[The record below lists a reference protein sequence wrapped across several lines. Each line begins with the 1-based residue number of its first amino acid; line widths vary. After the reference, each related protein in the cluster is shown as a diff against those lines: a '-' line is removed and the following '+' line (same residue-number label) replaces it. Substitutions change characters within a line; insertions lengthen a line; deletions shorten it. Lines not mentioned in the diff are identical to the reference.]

1 MELITLEAIVSLKES
16 SQVEYKKAKNDFP
29 KDAWKSY
36 SAFANTTGGYL
47 ILGVS
52 EDENKKPVLTGVND
66 AEKIISDFC
75 STLADRSKVSLNIIK
90 NDDIRI
96 RVIEDKTIIILHI
109 KEANIKNK
117 PVYLNNNITH
127 TYIRLHSQDHQV
139 DTQQLRSIL
148 RNQSDELDYELL
160 LNYDISDL
168 DIDSINSYRAMLA
181 KRYPTLNY
189 AEMDNQKF
197 LEDIGVFRKN
207 RDTSLMNLTV
217 AGLESDLER
226 TYLKLWVAEPLVD
239 ISNLKE
245 DERKVYGFICNN
257 QNTNKSSIE
266 FTKKE
271 IADAYPEISAA
282 RLTRILNK
290 LSDQNLILKR
300 GAYKNRTYVRPI
312 SSLEMIHRFGETY
325 DIIKHIFYKDKSNS

>member
-1 MELITLEAIVSLKES
+1 M
-16 SQVEYKKAKNDFP
+16 
-29 KDAWKSY
+29 
-36 SAFANTTGGYL
+36 
-47 ILGVS
+47 
-52 EDENKKPVLTGVND
+52 
-66 AEKIISDFC
+66 
-75 STLADRSKVSLNIIK
+75 
-90 NDDIRI
+90 
-96 RVIEDKTIIILHI
+96 HI

-168 DIDSINSYRAMLA
+168 DIDSINSYRAILA

-217 AGLESDLER
+217 PELESDLER

-325 DIIKHIFYKDKSNS
+325 DIMKHIFYKDKSNS

>member
-1 MELITLEAIVSLKES
+1 MELTTLEAIVSLKES

-47 ILGVS
+47 ILGIS
-52 EDENKKPVLTGVND
+52 EDENKKPVLTGVNN

-75 STLADRSKVSLNIIK
+75 STLADRSKISLNIIK
-90 NDDIRI
+90 NEDIKI
-96 RVIEDKTIIILHI
+96 SVIEDKTIIIIHI

-117 PVYLNNNITH
+117 PVYLNNITH

-168 DIDSINSYRAMLA
+168 DIDSINSYRAILA

-189 AEMDNQKF
+189 AEMDN
-197 LEDIGVFRKN
+197 
-207 RDTSLMNLTV
+207 
-217 AGLESDLER
+217 
-226 TYLKLWVAEPLVD
+226 
-239 ISNLKE
+239 
-245 DERKVYGFICNN
+245 
-257 QNTNKSSIE
+257 
-266 FTKKE
+266 
-271 IADAYPEISAA
+271 
-282 RLTRILNK
+282 
-290 LSDQNLILKR
+290 
-300 GAYKNRTYVRPI
+300 
-312 SSLEMIHRFGETY
+312 
-325 DIIKHIFYKDKSNS
+325 